1 MNKKTLKKALFPI
14 GACLIIGLPILL
26 KKDEAQPQKKA
37 PLLAEKAKRPV
48 QKVKQ
53 EKPQRKARL
62 LRITANLP
70 KHQRNIQ
77 ILNEIAYMNPSSAV
91 QTLVGLGEKVD
102 FKTRMAALNK
112 LTKRIDKNDSKA
124 LLEFMQTQYSPD
136 LEMREIAFNA
146 VKNDVLNLLL
156 RQHERVDGVG
166 GVLVDI
172 ANDDSYGEM
181 WRDYAIQFMPSY
193 YEQAFDREQAYENGE
208 DNERD
213 DMLNTLWEFAENRE
227 SQSSATALLALK
239 DLAGN
244 YQEIEAVRIVETA
257 MDIVNDGTTP
267 LGPRITALRLASN
280 KELQTDEGA
289 AEYFE
294 ENVRI
299 IAQTGENIV
308 LRMSAVKTL
317 GEIGNADDVEF
328 LEGMLGHKDKNMVK
342 VAQAALDNLQN

>member
-1 MNKKTLKKALFPI
+1 MNTKIFKKALVPI
-14 GACLIIGLPILL
+14 GACLVIGLPLL
-26 KKDEAQPQKKA
+26 FKKNEAQPQKEA
-37 PLLAEKAKRPV
+37 PLLAEKVKPAVKKFKKEKPPR
-48 QKVKQ
+48 KVKLS
-53 EKPQRKARL
+53 RL
-62 LRITANLP
+62 TRNLP

-77 ILNEIAYMNPSSAV
+77 ILNEITHMGPSAAV

-102 FKTRMAALNK
+102 FKTRISALNELSK
-112 LTKRIDKNDSKA
+112 SLKGTDSKA
-124 LLEFMQTQYSPD
+124 LLEFMQTQYSED
-136 LEMREIAFNA
+136 VEMREISFNA

-156 RQHERVDGVG
+156 LQHERVDGIG

-172 ANDDSYGEM
+172 ANDESYGDM
-181 WRDYAIQFMPSY
+181 WRDYALQFMPSY
-193 YEQAFDREQAYENGE
+193 YEQAFDRERAYESGE

-213 DMLNTLWEFAENRE
+213 EILKTLWEFAENRD

-239 DLAGN
+239 DLAGKYN
-244 YQEIEAVRIVETA
+244 EVEAVRIVETA

-267 LGPRITALRLASN
+267 LGARITALRLASD
-280 KELQTDEGA
+280 KSIQADEGV
-289 AEYFE
+289 AEYFG

-317 GEIGNADDVEF
+317 GEIGNGVDIGF
-328 LEGMLGHKDKNMVK
+328 LEGLLGHKDKNMVK